1 MLNAEM
7 TTLIKQNTIGCVAT
21 VTTDGRPA
29 VSPKGTFIVVDD
41 TTIAFSHI
49 RSRNTVNN
57 IQAGSGAVEVN
68 FLDVLS
74 RKACRVRGR
83 ATYTPMN
90 AAMPRLVERFT
101 AMWPD
106 LAALMH
112 GIVTIDIDHAELLTS
127 PSYDIGAD
135 TDELVDHWLRQYA
148 NMAGYTVAKRPD
160 AGAPSTASGN

>member
-7 TTLIKQNTIGCVAT
+7 TILIEQNTVGCVAT

-49 RSRNTVNN
+49 RSLGTVKN

-68 FLDVLS
+68 FLDILR
-74 RKACRVRGR
+74 RKACRVRGH
-83 ATYTPMN
+83 ATYASMN
-90 AAMPRLVERFT
+90 AGMPRLVERFT

-106 LAALMH
+106 LAPLMH

-127 PSYDIGAD
+127 PTYDIGGD
-135 TDELVDHWLRQYA
+135 TDELMDHWIRQYA
-148 NMAGYTVAKRPD
+148 DLAGYTVVKRPEV
-160 AGAPSTASGN
+160 GAPSTASEH